1 MLSIFKRYRMRH
13 NHNQPI
19 HPFTLMTV
27 CERVKPMSQATFE
40 FAQQSLEL
48 ASYWLYPQQSNPS
61 YSDAGHFVL
70 EGNNDIAFQHSLSKH
85 LGLHSIPVVLSNCHE
100 TLLHALPIVALKD
113 KEIGLINIGHR
124 FDLKQT
130 LDVQVGSAFH
140 FALNRYDNTRLLCL
154 GIDEEI
160 QTGQLY
166 EYAEDLGVN
175 WLSSDEYSFRNRTS
189 HKSQLLSYTNHC
201 DHLVITIDLAALM
214 PSAGFDD
221 NNRLNNKMI
230 LRTLRQCV
238 SSGKVK
244 MIQLI
249 GAKDNLICSRQTKEI
264 LDALCEL
271 PPILTHAA

>member
-13 NHNQPI
+13 AHKQPV
-19 HPFTLMTV
+19 HPFTFMTV
-27 CERVKPMSQATFE
+27 CERVKPMSQAAFE

-48 ASYWLYPQQSNPS
+48 ASYWLYPQSTS
-61 YSDAGHFVL
+61 AVYSDAGHFVVT
-70 EGNNDIAFQHSLSKH
+70 NDNPASYQHCLSQH
-85 LGLHSIPVVLSNCHE
+85 LGMHSMPVVLSNCHE
-100 TLLHALPIVALKD
+100 TLLHAIPIIALQKN
-113 KEIGLINIGHR
+113 EIGLINIGHR

-140 FALNRYDNTRLLCL
+140 FALNQYDNTRLFCL
-154 GIDEEI
+154 GVDEES
-160 QTGQLY
+160 QNSQLY

-175 WLSSDEYSFRNRTS
+175 WLSSEDYSFRNRTPI
-189 HKSQLLSYTNHC
+189 KSELTNYIARC
-201 DHLVITIDLAALM
+201 DDLIITVDLAALM
-214 PSAGFDD
+214 PSAGFND
-221 NNRLNNKMI
+221 NNRLSSKII

-238 SSGKVK
+238 LSGKVK
-244 MIQLI
+244 MIQLV